1 MRTNSIAG
9 LLLLSMALCAC
20 NGEGGGGEEG
30 EGGVELSA
38 ADQAKAAAMVKE
50 YDDARTAGNP
60 VAAEA
65 AADNLREKFPDSAAA
80 HELDATIEEVRKA
93 AQETRDTERLRKL
106 WDYQDNAVGKGV
118 QHSATIFSRVPD
130 LGEDAPPATPDAQL
144 VLRDH
149 PDWGR
154 SVYLLLE
161 QSKFTCGKP
170 CTLQLAFDDGPL
182 ETWPGKQADSGQGPA
197 LFIEDE
203 PRFMKALPTAKT
215 LKIVLPKSS
224 GTINSLTFEI
234 AGFDPTRY
242 K

>member
-1 MRTNSIAG
+1 MHTKRIA
-9 LLLLSMALCAC
+9 LALCLVLAAC
-20 NGEGGGGEEG
+20 QGGGEEG
-30 EGGVELSA
+30 EDGVELGA
-38 ADQAKAAAMVKE
+38 ADEAKAAQMLKDYE
-50 YDDARTAGNP
+50 DARQAGNP

-65 AADNLREKFPDSAAA
+65 AADRLREKYPDSSPARA
-80 HELDATIEEVRKA
+80 LDATLEEVRKVA
-93 AQETRDTERLRKL
+93 ETIREQARLQKL

-118 QHSATIFSRVPD
+118 QHSATVFSRVPD
-130 LGEDAPPATPDAQL
+130 LGEDAPAATPDAQL

-161 QSKFTCGKP
+161 QSKFSCGKP
-170 CTLQLAFDDGPL
+170 CTLQLAFDEGAL

-203 PRFMKALPTAKT
+203 PRFMKALPGAKS
-215 LKIVLPKSS
+215 LKVVLPKNS
-224 GTINSLTFEI
+224 GSVQSLTFEVG
-234 AGFDPTRY
+234 GFDPTRY